1 MSISVVAVV
10 GAGFMGTGIA
20 ESAAL
25 AGKHVVLYEPD
36 ERPLRQSR
44 GRRSASIEK
53 RMLNGKLT
61 RDEGERPRDRVIYT
75 TRFEDLGGADAV
87 IEAVIEDATL
97 KREVFARLDEQVP
110 DADFLAPN
118 TSSIPIAELAAAT
131 SRPQRVLGLCFF
143 SPVPVMRLVEV
154 VAAID
159 TAETALAAA
168 EESPVTSESARSAPR
183 TARGSSSTRCGSPT

>member
-36 ERPLRQSR
+36 ERPLRQPR

-75 TRFEDLGGADAV
+75 TRFEDLGGA
-87 IEAVIEDATL
+87 EAVIEDATL

-131 SRPQRVLGLCFF
+131 SRPQRVLGLCFY

-159 TAETALAAA
+159 AAETALAAA

>member
-1 MSISVVAVV
+1 
-10 GAGFMGTGIA
+10 
-20 ESAAL
+20 
-25 AGKHVVLYEPD
+25 
-36 ERPLRQSR
+36 
-44 GRRSASIEK
+44 
-53 RMLNGKLT
+53 MLNGKLT

-159 TAETALAAA
+159 AAETALAAA